1 MKAAESC
8 RSELYEY
15 VKKKYQCKPDYP
27 WKSSPEHAVFRH
39 ADNKKWYGL
48 IVDIPRSRLG
58 LSGEA
63 RVDVLN
69 VKVKDAFFADVLVQR
84 EGYFPGYHMNHRNWI
99 SVLLDGT
106 VPFEEICGMLDD
118 SYLATASKQRKQKAR
133 PPKEWL
139 IPANPKYYD
148 IVHAFDDADIIEWKQ
163 SGAMKAG
170 DTVYLYVGA
179 PVSAIMYKCRVTE
192 ADIPYSY
199 QDENLTIQTAMK
211 LKLLKRYEPERLA
224 FETLKKEY
232 GIFAVRGP
240 RGIPNTLSAALRRS
254 IE

>member
-8 RSELYEY
+8 RSELCEY
-15 VKKKYQCKPDYP
+15 VKKKYQCTPDYP
-27 WKSSPEHAVFRH
+27 WKGSPEHAVFRH

-48 IVDIPRSRLG
+48 VVDIPRSRLG

-99 SVLLDGT
+99 SILLDGT

-118 SYLATASKQRKQKAR
+118 SYLATASKQRKQKVR

-148 IVHAFDDADIIEWKQ
+148 IVHAFDDADIIDWKQ
-163 SGAMKAG
+163 SSAMKAG

-179 PVSAIMYKCRVTE
+179 PVSAILYKCRVTE

-211 LKLLKRYEPERLA
+211 LKLLKRYEPERFP
-224 FETLKKEY
+224 FESLKKEY
-232 GIFAVRGP
+232 GIYAVRGP
-240 RGIPNTLSAALRRS
+240 RGIPNSLSAALRR
-254 IE
+254 